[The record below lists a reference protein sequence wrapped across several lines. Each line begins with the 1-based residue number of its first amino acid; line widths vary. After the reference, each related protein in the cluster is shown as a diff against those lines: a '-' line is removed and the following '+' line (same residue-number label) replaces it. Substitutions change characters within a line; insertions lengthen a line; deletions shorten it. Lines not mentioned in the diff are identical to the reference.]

1 MKSALLQFASALVI
15 PLLLTGCSTSQTPVA
30 QLLPA
35 VQSSPQAPQ
44 APQTSQSPTQ
54 PLPVVPSATV
64 PVELPQSSLQPAS
77 RPVQTS
83 QSNGDRSTQVAQAS
97 MQRDYDVTTP
107 LPSTGQV
114 TIRGSIRTIQPDQ
127 LIADCPTDSA
137 PYALAESTNYRVQI
151 CSEEYDPW
159 LPKYYIGQAKD
170 GSGELR
176 ITSADQRAAQQLIF
190 ENAGY
195 TYVIYRDG
203 ARPEQM
209 NAYLEVYSPTGQ
221 GYAEALWYLYEAEGP

>member
-1 MKSALLQFASALVI
+1 MKSALIQFASVWVVPFLLV
-15 PLLLTGCSTSQTPVA
+15 GCSAPEAPVA
-30 QLLPA
+30 QLTPA
-35 VQSSPQAPQ
+35 HQPSVKPLVQPVEQPVEQPSVTQSSESQVTEAPQ
-44 APQTSQSPTQ
+44 PAPAQLSP
-54 PLPVVPSATV
+54 ATV
-64 PVELPQSSLQPAS
+64 
-77 RPVQTS
+77 
-83 QSNGDRSTQVAQAS
+83 NRSTRVARIQV
-97 MQRDYDVTTP
+97 QRDYDFRTP

-114 TIRGSIRTIQPDQ
+114 TIRGSIRTIQLDQ

-137 PYALAESTNYRVQI
+137 PYALAESTNYRVQV

-176 ITSADQRAAQQLIF
+176 ITSTDVNAARQLIF

-203 ARPEQM
+203 ARPNQI
-209 NAYLEVYSPTGQ
+209 NAYLEVYSPSGQ